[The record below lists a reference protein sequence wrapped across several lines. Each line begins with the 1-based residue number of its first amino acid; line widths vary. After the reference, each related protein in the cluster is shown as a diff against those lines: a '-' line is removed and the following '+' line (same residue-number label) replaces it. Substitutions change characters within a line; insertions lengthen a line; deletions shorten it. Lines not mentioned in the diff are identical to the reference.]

1 MHFMH
6 QNSLIP
12 LYGAW
17 NGVSQMLQRTSSFG
31 GGASSIAQCNNP
43 PARLM
48 QAMDCY
54 GACVHVGAKHKGHGM
69 IGRWN
74 EMIRNHWHVIT
85 RAWIVMEH
93 ALE

>member
-1 MHFMH
+1 
-6 QNSLIP
+6 
-12 LYGAW
+12 
-17 NGVSQMLQRTSSFG
+17 
-31 GGASSIAQCNNP
+31 
-43 PARLM
+43 M